1 MQQLPDAGPGSTAA
15 EQMAAAVA
23 AVDEETSAPRA
34 SPPSGSASGR
44 HRRRRRRDDSAADE
58 APPVGMAAVAAAA
71 AEEEDDE
78 EEQEDEEEEQET
90 EGAPEA
96 ASQSGRGKAPVYSP
110 LGNSWFLVTKGSK
123 LPYYWNG
130 QTHVKQWTAPSES
143 QLQPRPPGS
152 GRRNRSRR
160 GGRLNATGRASTG
173 RSFAKATPSPRRQTT
188 PRLPSVPQ
196 QSPRRAIETM
206 SGTHASWAK
215 MRASILPD
223 SPVVQ
228 RQFGTQVPRQNA
240 TLAQR
245 IRARKQR
252 MEKIWN
258 ALRLEEQRLARQLET
273 QRQTY
278 RKVFRLVDADGNGT
292 IDAAEILLLLKKGG
306 YEVNTE
312 TFWQTF
318 RELDVDH
325 SSGLQYDE
333 FQDAMETLAKRKVG
347 VVSDLDRGGA
357 RAREREREREQREQ
371 EASTKPRHI
380 HHMTDAEK
388 LEKSLGIIAGN
399 RTRLRTCTPP
409 ELGNHRIR
417 VVDDADKYADVE
429 HTSGSPQPPTDGREF
444 MEDSLNILRGLVGVH
459 SVRLQVQEK
468 AEREQIVSAKEN
480 SRLRTVRGREALRNE
495 TEQRLVESPTAGD
508 RGAGED
514 LLYNMATQD
523 VLDAFQAIFL

>member
-1 MQQLPDAGPGSTAA
+1 MQLPDAGPGSRG
-15 EQMAAAVA
+15 AAA
-23 AVDEETSAPRA
+23 
-34 SPPSGSASGR
+34 
-44 HRRRRRRDDSAADE
+44 E

-78 EEQEDEEEEQET
+78 EEEEEEQEEEEEEQEK

-96 ASQSGRGKAPVYSP
+96 AARSGRGKAPVYAP
-110 LGNSWFLVTKGSK
+110 LGNNWFLVTKGSK

-160 GGRLNATGRASTG
+160 GRLNATGTASTG
-173 RSFAKATPSPRRQTT
+173 RSFAKATPSPRHQT

-273 QRQTY
+273 ERQTY

-347 VVSDLDRGGA
+347 VVSDLDKGGA

-371 EASTKPRHI
+371 EASKKPKHI

-388 LEKSLGIIAGN
+388 LEKALGVITGN

-417 VVDDADKYADVE
+417 VVDDADKHAVAE
-429 HTSGSPQPPTDGREF
+429 HTSGSPLPPTDGGQF

-468 AEREQIVSAKEN
+468 AEREQIISAKEN
-480 SRLRTVRGREALRNE
+480 SRLRTARGREALRNE